1 MKKSLTLFFVLILFS
16 NAIYG
21 QENFY
26 IKENGSDRFIQMSM
40 NQADNI
46 LRFDHC
52 ENDGRGWVFKQS
64 SSSCVTQF
72 LSPDDLTVLK
82 KLYNRKIELSGLSLF
97 LYNVVPVG
105 VGILAAPI
113 GLTYEI
119 SSKAIKKIFLFVAAY
134 YLLGNGLLYRFRSNR
149 KQTEMD
155 IHFLEDFV
163 FRSTN
168 YNGNEDFFVFVEDTD
183 ELWKAIEEIA
193 GINSD
198 TPKNLTTRSVE
209 PRVIPQ
215 QTSVGN
221 TPPSSTRENASNLE
235 ELGENLVELGGNLVE
250 IGESLPEE
258 LEELKANMLA
268 ELKEELSVESQ
279 ANLEKAVR
287 ELSEELKGEWLS
299 VQQPRQEEYGLSM
312 TVECSC
318 YEDDVLS
325 DDYLGPSRGV
335 GTTIQE
341 AVSDARYQCPIS
353 RPVSSPEELITKDC
367 KIIGAEFY
375 EKSDIPT
382 VPIDLLKL
390 LPTLDLNE
398 VLYTKE
404 EI

>member
-1 MKKSLTLFFVLILFS
+1 MKKSLTFFFVLILFS

-52 ENDGRGWVFKQS
+52 ENDGRGWFFKQS

-82 KLYNRKIELSGLSLF
+82 KLYNRKIEHSGISLF
-97 LYNVVPVG
+97 LYNLCTCRRWNTVLSDN
-105 VGILAAPI
+105 IHRNSTLAW
-113 GLTYEI
+113 GTYKI

-134 YLLGNGLLYRFRSNR
+134 YVLGNGLLYRFRSNR

-235 ELGENLVELGGNLVE
+235 EL
-250 IGESLPEE
+250 
-258 LEELKANMLA
+258 KANMLA

-279 ANLEKAVR
+279 ASLEKAVR

-318 YEDDVLS
+318 YEDDVFS

-341 AVSDARYQCPIS
+341 AVSDVRYQCPIS

>member
-1 MKKSLTLFFVLILFS
+1 MKKSLTFFFVLILFS

-40 NQADNI
+40 NQTDKV

-52 ENDGRGWVFKQS
+52 ENDGRQS
-64 SSSCVTQF
+64 PSSCVTQF

-82 KLYNRKIELSGLSLF
+82 SNNSKIEFSRISLF
-97 LYNVVPVG
+97 LYNVLPVALLSLG
-105 VGILAAPI
+105 SMSPVWLS
-113 GLTYEI
+113 EI
-119 SSKAIKKIFLFVAAY
+119 SSKTRKKIYLFVAAY
-134 YLLGNGLLYRFRSNR
+134 YVLGNGLLYRLRSNI
-149 KQTEMD
+149 KQTKTD

-235 ELGENLVELGGNLVE
+235 ELGENFVELGGNLVE

-279 ANLEKAVR
+279 ASLEKAVR

-398 VLYTKE
+398 VTVQ
-404 EI
+404 

>member
-1 MKKSLTLFFVLILFS
+1 MKKSLTFFFVLILFS

-26 IKENGSDRFIQMSM
+26 IKENGSDRFIQISM

-46 LRFDHC
+46 LQFDYC
-52 ENDGRGWVFKQS
+52 ENDGGGFFDTKS
-64 SSSCVTQF
+64 SLLCVTQF
-72 LSPDDLTVLK
+72 LSTDDLTGLK
-82 KLYNRKIELSGLSLF
+82 RIYNKRKINIGAYNILPVIFGLGTLAPLWLTKLSSKERT
-97 LYNVVPVG
+97 VVFS
-105 VGILAAPI
+105 GIL
-113 GLTYEI
+113 
-119 SSKAIKKIFLFVAAY
+119 AY
-134 YLLGNGLLYRFRSNR
+134 YLLGNGLLYWLQSNR
-149 KQTEMD
+149 NQIKAN
-155 IHFLEDFV
+155 IHLLENFV

-168 YNGNEDFFVFVEDTD
+168 YNGNEDLFAYVEDSD
-183 ELWKAIEEIA
+183 ELWEVIKEIA

-221 TPPSSTRENASNLE
+221 NPPSSTRENASNLE

-279 ANLEKAVR
+279 ASLEKAVR

-398 VLYTKE
+398 VTVQ
-404 EI
+404 

>member
-1 MKKSLTLFFVLILFS
+1 MVVAASFFTSVNIAAHTSQS
-16 NAIYG
+16 NA
-21 QENFY
+21 
-26 IKENGSDRFIQMSM
+26 KRFAFFQ
-40 NQADNI
+40 NI
-46 LRFDHC
+46 VR
-52 ENDGRGWVFKQS
+52 N
-64 SSSCVTQF
+64 
-72 LSPDDLTVLK
+72 
-82 KLYNRKIELSGLSLF
+82 
-97 LYNVVPVG
+97 
-105 VGILAAPI
+105 
-113 GLTYEI
+113 
-119 SSKAIKKIFLFVAAY
+119 
-134 YLLGNGLLYRFRSNR
+134 
-149 KQTEMD
+149 
-155 IHFLEDFV
+155 
-163 FRSTN
+163 STN
-168 YNGNEDFFVFVEDTD
+168 SDGNEDFFVFVEDVD
-183 ELWKAIEEIA
+183 NLWEVVKDVSHVRTIREDLEA
-193 GINSD
+193 N
-198 TPKNLTTRSVE
+198 RSVE
-209 PRVIPQ
+209 LIEGPQ
-215 QTSVGN
+215 ETSVLN
-221 TPPSSTRENASNLE
+221 RPSSTRENASNLE

-398 VLYTKE
+398 VTVQ
-404 EI
+404 